1 MQPMQPIRRSEGGNR
16 AVAAVR
22 GARAAVVE
30 LAWIGTHVAL
40 YPWGLLEERTRPDAA
55 GYSLGEL
62 RPVHRG
68 LIVGDVEA
76 AGTPI
81 LLVHGVVDNRSVF
94 TVLRR
99 GLRRR
104 GFGRVSALNY
114 SPLTEDV
121 REVAMRVG
129 AAVEAICE
137 ETGYERIHL
146 VGHSM
151 GGLVVRYY
159 AQRLGGD
166 ERVHTVVTLGAPHG
180 GTQPARL
187 VPHPVARQ
195 LRPGSDVIRELA
207 EPAPGCRTRFVAF
220 WSDFD
225 EMIVPHASA
234 RIEHPD
240 LRVRNVL
247 VQGVG
252 HISLP
257 IDGRVV
263 REICA
268 TLAHLD
274 HDGSTLAEGVP
285 PISSTPSSPNASIP
299 RRLRVAAAE
308 RRHQLRQR

>member
-1 MQPMQPIRRSEGGNR
+1 MHPLSR
-16 AVAAVR
+16 AA
-22 GARAAVVE
+22 ARAARAGAVE
-30 LAWIGTHVAL
+30 LAWIGAHVVL
-40 YPWGLLEERTRPDAA
+40 YPLGLLEERSRPNRA
-55 GYSLGEL
+55 GYSLAGL

-81 LLVHGVVDNRSVF
+81 LMIHGLVDNRSIF
-94 TVLRR
+94 AVLRR

-121 REVAMRVG
+121 REVAVRVG
-129 AAVEAICE
+129 EAVEAICE

-151 GGLVVRYY
+151 GGLVARYY
-159 AQRLGGD
+159 VQRLGGD
-166 ERVHTVVTLGAPHG
+166 SRVHTVVTIGAPHA
-180 GTQPARL
+180 GTLSARL

-195 LRPGSDVIRELA
+195 LRPGSDLVNELA

-220 WSDFD
+220 WSDHD
-225 EMIVPHASA
+225 EMVLPNRSA

-247 VQGVG
+247 VEGVG
-252 HISLP
+252 HLSMP

-263 REICA
+263 REICT

-274 HDGSTLAEGVP
+274 HDGSTLTEGVTS
-285 PISSTPSSPNASIP
+285 ISSTAVHPPHRS
-299 RRLRVAAAE
+299 E
-308 RRHQLRQR
+308 RRRDGTRQPKERPSAR